1 MPQTRRGDLETRHF
15 FFPCKGVVREGKTR
29 KKENDMKWTN
39 YVLVPLAVLGGV
51 VVYKG
56 FYDSNDRTPSIVIEQ
71 RLKEHIRQD
80 RTWTPENRAHHL
92 VEYCQA
98 QLEELNRYSKE
109 LEARAHEK
117 SCAIASVKRELG
129 SSDSSLNHYKRF
141 LSEAK
146 VKYREGEVQNKWP
159 VMIGGYS
166 LSRDVLQEKII
177 DTAEKIAEAEHKIG
191 NKRNQ
196 LVSLEKTLQI
206 TQNEQRRIVK
216 VREQIQNTINDL
228 KIKKVIDA
236 DDGIV
241 ASLNAIEDSMGV
253 LGVNYD
259 DPKIESIVQPDK
271 KTTRE
276 ELFKQIMAE

>member
-1 MPQTRRGDLETRHF
+1 
-15 FFPCKGVVREGKTR
+15 
-29 KKENDMKWTN
+29 MKWTN

-71 RLKEHIRQD
+71 RLKERIRQD
-80 RTWTPENRAHHL
+80 RTWTPENRAHHP

-129 SSDSSLNHYKRF
+129 NGDTSLNHYKKF
-141 LSEAK
+141 LMDAK
-146 VKYREGEVQNKWP
+146 VKYREGELQNKWP

-166 LSRDVLQEKII
+166 LSRDALQEKII
-177 DTAEKIAEAEHKIG
+177 DAAEKISEAEQKSG
-191 NKRNQ
+191 SKRNL

-228 KIKKVIDA
+228 KVKKVIDA

>member
-1 MPQTRRGDLETRHF
+1 
-15 FFPCKGVVREGKTR
+15 
-29 KKENDMKWTN
+29 MKWLN
-39 YVLVPLAVLGGV
+39 YILVPLAILGGIV
-51 VVYKG
+51 I
-56 FYDSNDRTPSIVIEQ
+56 FSNFQDAQDKTPSVVKEQ
-71 RLKEHIRQD
+71 QRKERIRQD
-80 RTWTPENRAHHL
+80 KTWTPENRAHHPI
-92 VEYCQA
+92 EYCQA
-98 QLEELNRYSKE
+98 QLEELARYSKE
-109 LEARAHEK
+109 LEARVHEK
-117 SCAIASVKRELG
+117 ACVIAAVKRELG
-129 SSDSSLNHYKRF
+129 NSDANLKNFKKF
-141 LSEAK
+141 LAEAK
-146 VKYREGEVQNKWP
+146 VKYKECEASNIWP
-159 VMIGGYS
+159 AMIGGYS
-166 LSRDVLQEKII
+166 LSRDALQEKII
-177 DTAEKIAEAEHKIG
+177 DAVEKISEAEQKSG
-191 NKRNQ
+191 SKRNL

-228 KIKKVIDA
+228 KVKKVIDA

>member
-1 MPQTRRGDLETRHF
+1 MGVSEIFKTEFKGYNRKEVIDYISSLNLQMENLKSELDRCESELEK
-15 FFPCKGVVREGKTR
+15 CQSELAE
-29 KKENDMKWTN
+29 KET
-39 YVLVPLAVLGGV
+39 V
-51 VVYKG
+51 
-56 FYDSNDRTPSIVIEQ
+56 
-71 RLKEHIRQD
+71 
-80 RTWTPENRAHHL
+80 
-92 VEYCQA
+92 A

-146 VKYREGEVQNKWP
+146 VKYREGETQNKWP

-166 LSRDVLQEKII
+166 LSRDALQEKII
-177 DTAEKIAEAEHKIG
+177 DAAEKISEAEQKSG
-191 NKRNQ
+191 SKRNL

-228 KIKKVIDA
+228 KVKKVIDA